1 MTRISSGKYTRYG
14 RAFSLLFG
22 PVFYRIDKTD
32 KELYMLIVMHQSATD
47 KDIERIKGTI
57 VKMGLKPVAIPGAER
72 TAIGIIGNQGWI
84 DDAPLRGQKGILEII
99 HVTKPYKLVSRDFH
113 PADTV
118 IRLGGKVKIGGKSPF
133 LFIAG
138 PCAVESRD
146 QIFKTARFIKKL
158 GIPVLRGGAYK
169 PRTSPHSF
177 QGLREI
183 GIEILDEV
191 RQEVGLLVATEVMSP
206 DQVETTAQK
215 ADILQIGA
223 RNMQNFDL
231 LKEVGKVKKP
241 VILKRGLSATIEEW
255 LSSAEYILLGGN
267 PDVILCERGIRTFET
282 ATRNTSDL
290 SVIPLIASS
299 SHLPVIFDPSHATG
313 KRSLVNPLSL
323 AAAVVGSRGIMIEV
337 HPEPETAL
345 SDGPQSLHFRELE
358 KLKQQVDALIA
369 FMQTKIMQN

>member
-1 MTRISSGKYTRYG
+1 
-14 RAFSLLFG
+14 
-22 PVFYRIDKTD
+22 
-32 KELYMLIVMHQSATD
+32 MLIVMHHSATE

-72 TAIGIIGNQGWI
+72 MAIGIVGNQGWI
-84 DDAPLRGQKGILEII
+84 DDAPLKGRKGILEII

-113 PADTV
+113 PADSV
-118 IRLGGKVKIGGKSPF
+118 ITIGGKVKIGGRSPF

-138 PCAVESRD
+138 PCAVESRE
-146 QIFKTARFIKKL
+146 QIFKTARFIRKL

-191 RQEVGLLVATEVMSP
+191 RKEVGILVATEVMSP
-206 DQVETTAQK
+206 DQVEMTAQK

-231 LKEVGKVKKP
+231 LKEVGRIKKP
-241 VILKRGLSATIEEW
+241 VILKRGLSATVEEW
-255 LSSAEYILLGGN
+255 LSSAEYILFGGN
-267 PDVILCERGIRTFET
+267 PEVILCERGIRTFET

-290 SVIPLIASS
+290 SVIPLVAEH

-313 KRSLVNPLSL
+313 KRSLITPMSL
-323 AAAVVGSRGIMIEV
+323 AAAVVGSHGIMVEV

-358 KLKQQVDALIA
+358 KLKNQVDSLIE
-369 FMQTKIMQN
+369 FMKTKLADR

>member
-1 MTRISSGKYTRYG
+1 MQFLCKYTRYV
-14 RAFSLLFG
+14 AVFSLLFG
-22 PVFYRIDKTD
+22 LLFYRIHKTD
-32 KELYMLIVMHQSATD
+32 KELLMLIVMHHSAAQED
-47 KDIERIKGTI
+47 VDHVKGMI
-57 VKMGLKPVAIPGAER
+57 LKMGLKAVAIPGAER

-84 DDAPLRGQKGILEII
+84 DDAPLREQKGVLEVI

-113 PADTV
+113 PSDSV
-118 IRLGGKVKIGGKSPF
+118 IKLGGTVKVGGRSPF

-138 PCAVESRD
+138 PCAVESRE

-177 QGLREI
+177 QGLREV

-191 RQEVGLLVATEVMSP
+191 RQEVGILVATEVMSP
-206 DQVETTAQK
+206 EQVETTAQK
-215 ADILQIGA
+215 TDILQIGA

-231 LKEVGKVKKP
+231 LKEVGKIKKP
-241 VILKRGLSATIEEW
+241 VILKRGLSATLEEL

-267 PDVILCERGIRTFET
+267 TEVILCERGIRTFET

-290 SVIPLIASS
+290 SVIPLVRAS

-313 KRSLVNPLSL
+313 KRSLVSPLSL
-323 AAAVVGSRGIMIEV
+323 AAAVVGSHGIMVEV

-345 SDGPQSLHFRELE
+345 SDGPQSLHFKELE
-358 KLKQQVDALIA
+358 KLKEQVDALTS
-369 FMQTKIMQN
+369 FMKTKVMLK